1 MSFSNQVKKELCA
14 LQQKECC
21 RKAQAYGML
30 LFGKSFSLLA
40 MGIQTE
46 NYAAAK
52 LISECLAEETGCM
65 IQVSHPSG
73 DGRKFYTI
81 SVDSR
86 EERERILEHFGYTG
100 LEPNIRVNMA
110 NMEQDCC
117 LSAFL
122 RGAFL
127 TCGTVMDPQKGYRL
141 EFLIPHKNLSDSF
154 LEFFSQL
161 GDFSIRPKLIRRRG
175 SYVLY
180 LKSSEEIMD
189 LLTYMGAVRS
199 SMEYMQVKMIK
210 EVRNDV
216 NRRTNFDTANI
227 DKIVSAS
234 AQQAEAIRLLAER
247 NRLKE
252 LPEEL
257 QEMAALRLKYPEMSL
272 RELGEQLDPPITR
285 SGVNHRLRKLTELA
299 EKLED

>member
-1 MSFSNQVKKELCA
+1 
-14 LQQKECC
+14 
-21 RKAQAYGML
+21 
-30 LFGKSFSLLA
+30 
-40 MGIQTE
+40 
-46 NYAAAK
+46 
-52 LISECLAEETGCM
+52 
-65 IQVSHPSG
+65 
-73 DGRKFYTI
+73 
-81 SVDSR
+81 
-86 EERERILEHFGYTG
+86 
-100 LEPNIRVNMA
+100 
-110 NMEQDCC
+110 
-117 LSAFL
+117 
-122 RGAFL
+122 
-127 TCGTVMDPQKGYRL
+127 
-141 EFLIPHKNLSDSF
+141 
-154 LEFFSQL
+154 
-161 GDFSIRPKLIRRRG
+161 
-175 SYVLY
+175 
-180 LKSSEEIMD
+180 MD